1 MFKKHPKGIVTIF
14 LTEMWERFGFYI
26 MSAVYVLYMDKVLDF
41 DDSTKGNLY
50 ALFLGAAYLFPI
62 LGGWL
67 GDKVLGQI
75 QTIRIGSWMMTAGYV
90 LLALSGKNKLSFFYI
105 GLFMVAI
112 GTGIFKVNMSV
123 LVGNLYKDRIELKDA
138 GFNIYYMSVNVG
150 ATIGPFAANIIGILT
165 DNYNLSFAAA
175 SIGMML
181 AIAAFEIGKKLLGD
195 IDRFHSKTNNVEE
208 KSEVNI
214 NKKEF
219 WQRVVTLIVLFFIAS
234 LFWVPFYQ
242 NSFALTLFA
251 DRSTTVIEWLRP
263 ESYIIFN
270 AFFIILLTPPMLL
283 LFSRMRKANM
293 EPSTPIKI
301 FNGLIIMGIAMFVM
315 VWASL
320 SGGNQDQN
328 IMSPMW
334 LISTY
339 FFITVAEIM
348 ISPMGQSYV
357 SKVAPP
363 QIQGLMMGGWFG
375 ATALGAMSSGIFG
388 KFYSDMA
395 HHQYY
400 LLLGGLSVFAA
411 VLVLIFMKKLR
422 RFAG

>member
-26 MSAVYVLYMDKVLDF
+26 MSAVYVLYMDKVLNF

-50 ALFLGAAYLFPI
+50 AMFLGAAYLFPI

-67 GDKVLGQI
+67 GDKILGQI
-75 QTIRIGSWMMTAGYV
+75 QTIRIGAWMMAAGYV
-90 LLALSGKNKLSFFYI
+90 FLALSGKNAMTFFYI

-123 LVGNLYKDRIELKDA
+123 LVGNLYKDREELKDA

-150 ATIGPFAANIIGILT
+150 ATIGPFAANVIGILT

-175 SIGMML
+175 SIGMLL
-181 AIAAFEIGKKLLGD
+181 AITAFELGKKLLGD
-195 IDRFHSKTNNVEE
+195 VDKFHSKTRIIKE
-208 KSEVNI
+208 KCEVNI
-214 NKKEF
+214 DKKEF

-270 AFFIILLTPPMLL
+270 ALFIILLTPPMLV
-283 LFSRMRKANM
+283 LFSRMRKAGR
-293 EPSTPIKI
+293 EPSTPVKI
-301 FNGLIIMGIAMFVM
+301 FNGLLIMGIAMFVM

-334 LISTY
+334 LVSTY

-400 LLLGGLSVFAA
+400 ILLGGLSIFAA
-411 VLVLIFMKKLR
+411 VFVLIFMKKLK

>member
-1 MFKKHPKGIVTIF
+1 MFKKHPKGILSIF

-26 MSAVYVLYMDKVLDF
+26 MSAVYVLYMDKVLEF

-67 GDKVLGQI
+67 GDKILGQVK
-75 QTIRIGSWMMTAGYV
+75 TIRIGAWMMLVGYV
-90 LLALSGKNKLSFFYI
+90 LLALSGKDAMSLFYT
-105 GLFMVAI
+105 GLFMVAA

-123 LVGNLYKDRIELKDA
+123 TVGNLYKDRIELQDA
-138 GFNIYYMSVNVG
+138 GFNIYYMSVNIG
-150 ATIGPFAANIIGILT
+150 ATLGPVAANIIGIMT
-165 DNYNLSFAAA
+165 NNYNLSFAAA
-175 SIGMML
+175 AVGMFFAIGSL
-181 AIAAFEIGKKLLGD
+181 EVGKKLLSEA
-195 IDRFHSKTNNVEE
+195 DRLHAISSPTKDVTDNQMNR
-208 KSEVNI
+208 
-214 NKKEF
+214 KEF
-219 WQRVVTLIVLFFIAS
+219 WQRVVTLIILFLIAS
-234 LFWVPFYQ
+234 FFWVPFYQ

-263 ESYIIFN
+263 ESYVTFN
-270 AFFIILLTPPMLL
+270 AFFIILLTPPMLA
-283 LFSRMRKANM
+283 LFSRMRRSDK
-293 EPSTPIKI
+293 EPSTPVKI
-301 FNGLIIMGIAMFVM
+301 FMGLLIMELAMFVM
-315 VWASL
+315 VWAGL
-320 SGGNQDQN
+320 AGGDGDVNV
-328 IMSPMW
+328 MSPMW

-339 FFITVAEIM
+339 FFITIAEIM

-395 HHQYY
+395 HHQYF

-411 VLVLIFMKKLR
+411 VLVLIFMKKLK

>member
-1 MFKKHPKGIVTIF
+1 MFKKHPKGI
-14 LTEMWERFGFYI
+14 LTVFMIEMWERFGFYI
-26 MSAVYVLYMDKVLDF
+26 MSAVYVLYMDKVLEF

-50 ALFLGAAYLFPI
+50 AIFLGAAYLFPI

-67 GDKVLGQI
+67 GDKIIGPI
-75 QTIRIGSWMMTAGYV
+75 KTIRIGAWMMLVGYI
-90 LLALSGKNKLSFFYI
+90 LLALSGKNAMFLFYT
-105 GLFMVAI
+105 GLFMVAT

-123 LVGNLYKDRIELKDA
+123 TVGNLYRDRVELKDA
-138 GFNIYYMSVNVG
+138 GFNIYYMSVNIG
-150 ATIGPFAANIIGILT
+150 ATIGPLAANVIGIIT
-165 DNYNLSFAAA
+165 ENYNLSFAAA
-175 SIGMML
+175 AIGMFFAL
-181 AIAAFEIGKKLLGD
+181 GSLEIGKNLLFNADSFHANATPTIENTGQTM
-195 IDRFHSKTNNVEE
+195 DR
-208 KSEVNI
+208 
-214 NKKEF
+214 KEF
-219 WQRVVTLIVLFFIAS
+219 WQRVVTLIILFLIAS
-234 LFWVPFYQ
+234 FFWLPFYQ

-263 ESYIIFN
+263 ESYVTFN
-270 AFFIILLTPPMLL
+270 ALFIILLTPPMLTI
-283 LFSRMRKANM
+283 FSRMRSVNK
-293 EPSTPIKI
+293 EPSTPVKI
-301 FNGLIIMGIAMFVM
+301 FMGLMIMGLAMFVM
-315 VWASL
+315 VWAGL
-320 SGGNQDQN
+320 AGGDGDVN

-339 FFITVAEIM
+339 FFITIAEIM

-395 HHQYY
+395 HHQYF

-411 VLVLIFMKKLR
+411 ILVLIFMKKLKKY
-422 RFAG
+422 AG

>member
-1 MFKKHPKGIVTIF
+1 MFKKHPKGILTIF
-14 LTEMWERFGFYI
+14 MTEMWERFGFYI
-26 MSAVYVLYMDKVLDF
+26 MSAVYVLYMDKVLNF

-50 ALFLGAAYLFPI
+50 AAFLGAAYLFPI

-67 GDKVLGQI
+67 GDKIIGQV
-75 QTIRIGSWMMTAGYV
+75 QTIRIGAWMMFVGYIM
-90 LLALSGKNKLSFFYI
+90 LALSGRDAMALFYI
-105 GLFMVAI
+105 GLFMVAA

-123 LVGNLYKDRIELKDA
+123 TVGNLYKDRVELQDA

-150 ATIGPFAANIIGILT
+150 ATVGPIAANIIGILT

-175 SIGMML
+175 AAGML
-181 AIAAFEIGKKLLGD
+181 FALGSLELGKKLLSD
-195 IDRFHSKTNNVEE
+195 ADRFHSRI
-208 KSEVNI
+208 KSPDKKNEQLMDR
-214 NKKEF
+214 KEF
-219 WQRVVTLIVLFFIAS
+219 WQRVVTLIVLFLIAS
-234 LFWVPFYQ
+234 FFWVPFYQ

-251 DRSTTVIEWLRP
+251 DRSTSVIEWLRP
-263 ESYIIFN
+263 ESYVTFN
-270 AFFIILLTPPMLL
+270 ALFIILLTPPMLA
-283 LFSRMRKANM
+283 LFSRMRKKDN
-293 EPSTPIKI
+293 EPSTPVKI
-301 FNGLIIMGIAMFVM
+301 FMGLLIMGLAMFVM
-315 VWASL
+315 FWAGL
-320 SGGNQDQN
+320 AGGDQDVN

-375 ATALGAMSSGIFG
+375 ATALGAMSSGLFG
-388 KFYSDMA
+388 KFYSDMS
-395 HHQYY
+395 HHEYF

-411 VLVLIFMKKLR
+411 VLVLVFMKKLK

>member
-1 MFKKHPKGIVTIF
+1 MLKKHPKGVITIF

-26 MSAVYVLYMDKVLDF
+26 MSAVYVLYMDKVLNF

-90 LLALSGKNKLSFFYI
+90 LLALSGKDVLELFYI

-150 ATIGPFAANIIGILT
+150 ATIGPFAANVIGILT

-175 SIGMML
+175 SIGMLL
-181 AIAAFEIGKKLLGD
+181 AIAAFEFGKKLLGD
-195 IDRFHSKTNNVEE
+195 VDKFHSKTNSVEE
-208 KSEVNI
+208 KNEINI

-219 WQRVVTLIVLFFIAS
+219 WQRVITLIVLFFIAS

-270 AFFIILLTPPMLL
+270 ALFIILLTPPMLV
-283 LFSRMRKANM
+283 LFSRMRRAGM
-293 EPSTPIKI
+293 EPSTPAKI

-315 VWASL
+315 VLASF

-339 FFITVAEIM
+339 FFITIAEIM

-395 HHQYY
+395 HHQYF

-422 RFAG
+422 RFAE